1 LLGDRKPDY
10 IDIVLQNLS
19 TYGLANQVYL
29 LGLIPRID
37 QIQLMRRS
45 LAVIQPSLFEGWS
58 TVVEDARCLGKKMI
72 LSDFPVHIEQDPPDS
87 VFFDRHSPQQLANL
101 IGEWSEKLSNGINL
115 KEESIAQRKN
125 KEDVKKFGYR
135 FLEIARNSQI

>member
-1 LLGDRKPDY
+1 SIYPVIVCTGHIYDHRKPDY
-10 IDIVLQNLS
+10 IDIILQAIH

-37 QIQLMRRS
+37 QIQLMRHS

-72 LSDFPVHIEQDPPDS
+72 LSDFPVHLEQDPPGS
-87 VFFDRHSPQQLANL
+87 VFFERNSPQELANL
-101 IGEWSEKLSNGINL
+101 IGEWWEKLP
-115 KEESIAQRKN
+115 
-125 KEDVKKFGYR
+125 
-135 FLEIARNSQI
+135 